1 MPRLRTA
8 VTERDHIRGPAKAS
22 VTLVEY
28 GDFQCPFC
36 GEAYWVLKRLEERFA
51 RDMRFVFRHFPM
63 TEIHPL
69 AMLAAESSEAA
80 DAQGKFWDM
89 HEVLY
94 ENQPHFEPEN
104 LIEYAN
110 EIGLDD
116 VDRFIDDLEN
126 HRFRGRVREDF
137 MGGVRSGVNGTPCLF
152 INGERFNGPAE
163 ESLLARAIEAA
174 RQGAFA
180 EAR

>member
-1 MPRLRTA
+1 M
-8 VTERDHIRGPAKAS
+8 
-22 VTLVEY
+22 
-28 GDFQCPFC
+28 
-36 GEAYWVLKRLEERFA
+36 KRLEERFA

-110 EIGLDD
+110 EVG
-116 VDRFIDDLEN
+116 VDEFVLYWPGTWRPDAAYEHHVFEQVTTEAIPALRAEQS
-126 HRFRGRVREDF
+126 RGV
-137 MGGVRSGVNGTPCLF
+137 SQP
-152 INGERFNGPAE
+152 
-163 ESLLARAIEAA
+163 
-174 RQGAFA
+174 GA
-180 EAR
+180 